1 MVVYGISQ
9 QGKSSQKDIKK
20 ACVLNFLVSADVQK
34 DTFAQKGWLIMREVV
49 QKVYKFNE
57 LEKKVQEKVL
67 ERERYA
73 YVDGMNWWAYMIED
87 FGNIMYA
94 DHLFCVDEDSVSFAL
109 YSQGAGAGFTGE
121 FETAQAAI
129 NVALAFDLKGDVNKA
144 SILDEI
150 REYGEVRVSHNSW
163 SNTSPRK
170 WNTYIELL
178 IDGVPMEE
186 DEKYAPFV
194 NALEEWK
201 DEECARLYE
210 NAQDAYEYYTCD
222 NYIRTELEEG
232 NYEFLADG
240 TDF

>member
-1 MVVYGISQ
+1 
-9 QGKSSQKDIKK
+9 
-20 ACVLNFLVSADVQK
+20 
-34 DTFAQKGWLIMREVV
+34 MREVV

-57 LEKKVQEKVL
+57 LESKVQEEVL
-67 ERERYA
+67 KRKRYTW
-73 YVDGMNWWAYMIED
+73 VDGMNWWAYTLED
-87 FGNIMYA
+87 FEATMYA
-94 DHLFCVDEDSVSFAL
+94 DHLFHVDEDSVSFAL
-109 YSQGAGAGFTGE
+109 YSQDAGAGFTGE

-150 REYGEVRVSHNSW
+150 REYGEVRVSHNAW
-163 SNTSPRK
+163 SNTSPRN

-194 NALEEWK
+194 KALEEWK
-201 DEECARLYE
+201 DEECAKLYVMLE
-210 NAQDAYEYYTCD
+210 REHDYLTSDEYIIEQLMD
-222 NYIRTELEEG
+222 EDE
-232 NYEFLADG
+232 NYEFLENG

>member
-1 MVVYGISQ
+1 
-9 QGKSSQKDIKK
+9 
-20 ACVLNFLVSADVQK
+20 
-34 DTFAQKGWLIMREVV
+34 MREVV

-57 LEKKVQEKVL
+57 LHKKVQEKVL

-73 YVDGMNWWAYMIED
+73 WVDGSDWAEWICAD
-87 FGNIMYA
+87 FGDTMYA
-94 DHLFCVDEDSVSFAL
+94 DHFFRVDEDGVSFNL
-109 YSQGAGAGFTGE
+109 YSQDAGAGFTGE

-129 NVALAFDLKGDVNKA
+129 NVALAFDLKWDVNKA

-150 REYGEVRVSHNSW
+150 REYGEVRVSKLSY
-163 SNTSPRK
+163 SNTNPRN

-194 NALEEWK
+194 KALEEWK
-201 DEECARLYE
+201 DEECSRLYTALE
-210 NAQDAYEYYTCD
+210 KEYDYLTSD
-222 NYIRTELEEG
+222 EYVRQELEEG
-232 NYEFLADG
+232 DYEFLADG

>member
-1 MVVYGISQ
+1 
-9 QGKSSQKDIKK
+9 
-20 ACVLNFLVSADVQK
+20 
-34 DTFAQKGWLIMREVV
+34 MREVV

-57 LEKKVQEKVL
+57 LEKKVQEEVL
-67 ERERYA
+67 KRKRDTW
-73 YVDGMNWWAYMIED
+73 VDGMDWWVYTLED
-87 FGNIMYA
+87 FEATMYA
-94 DHLFCVDEDSVSFAL
+94 DHLFRVDEDSVSFAL
-109 YSQGAGAGFTGE
+109 YSQDAGAGFTGE

-129 NVALAFDLKGDVNKA
+129 NVAFAFDLKGDVNKA

-194 NALEEWK
+194 KALEEWK
-201 DEECARLYE
+201 DEECARLYVMLE
-210 NAQDAYEYYTCD
+210 GEYDYLTSD
-222 NYIRTELEEG
+222 EYIIEQLMDEDE
-232 NYEFLADG
+232 NYEFLENG